1 MRGRAAT
8 RHLAM
13 LLATGGLMLPA
24 QPAEALCV
32 LCACTVG
39 STPMAFG
46 TYDQTSATAKDANIT
61 MTINCTGVATLFT
74 ADVSMS
80 TGGSGSATARRMA
93 SGSNL
98 LYYNIYS
105 DSNHSIV
112 WGDGTGGA
120 PIVQV
125 PIGGLLGATATATAY
140 GRIPALQNVAVGSY
154 TDTVTITVIL

>member
-1 MRGRAAT
+1 MKTTTAM

-24 QPAEALCV
+24 QPAEALCL
-32 LCACTVG
+32 LCVCSV
-39 STPMAFG
+39 STPPLAFG

-61 MTINCTGVATLFT
+61 MTITCSGVATLFT

>member
-1 MRGRAAT
+1 MRIGAAG

-13 LLATGGLMLPA
+13 LLATAGLILPA
-24 QPAEALCV
+24 QPAEALCI
-32 LCACTVG
+32 LCVCTV
-39 STPMAFG
+39 STPPMAFG
-46 TYDQTSATAKDANIT
+46 TYDQTAATAKDANIT
-61 MTINCTGVATLFT
+61 MTINCSGVASLFT
-74 ADVSMS
+74 ADIALS
-80 TGGSGSATARRMA
+80 TGGSGSATARRLT

-154 TDTVTITVIL
+154 TDTVTITVTL